1 MMRLPRAVAAGV
13 LFGVAPLVCGV
24 SVSLWFFPFG
34 SITSMEDIATVET
47 LLSFQSFFMLPA
59 LSAGVGLVSGLL
71 GIRKYGLAGVIA
83 VSPVVAVFVSGTQA
97 SEWSIG
103 LAALFI
109 VLAWVTARLAGNTRA
124 SKGSDSLLHRRDVEG
139 TSRRMEVLRQRDIR
153 YGLGKK
159 WA

>member
-1 MMRLPRAVAAGV
+1 
-13 LFGVAPLVCGV
+13 
-24 SVSLWFFPFG
+24 
-34 SITSMEDIATVET
+34 
-47 LLSFQSFFMLPA
+47 
-59 LSAGVGLVSGLL
+59 VSGLL